1 MKKILFAIS
10 MMFVL
15 AACSHD
21 NIGVE
26 PNPEEGAVLVNFS
39 VQVPEMQVATRLFT
53 DPKITSLHLLVFD
66 ENGYFVQA
74 AEATGTFGVVKDTEY
89 NFSASL
95 MQSPYKRVVHFIAN
109 SPISDYEY
117 GSETALINAL
127 TTSGSQDAY
136 WQRVELPNGILE
148 GNQAM
153 ATAFTEV
160 PLVRNFVK
168 ISVDI
173 DNQAK
178 TIFDYEGIAVINV
191 PDMGTVAPFNV
202 NNGTYATYSAGIA
215 YKTLN
220 DAGYYGYEPSDMKI
234 VNTDTS
240 NPTFATEHYIYERR
254 QNQDDKDYTYVIIEG
269 KYNNSETSTYYKV
282 DIVDDKKEPYNLLRN
297 FNYVIKINSVLGPG
311 YESADAAAKAA
322 ASNNISAS
330 IDTKNLLNISDGSSR
345 LYVEYVNKVITKPGT
360 FTLKYKYLPNISDN
374 TQTNYN
380 KPAND
385 DVDLIN
391 VEGDVIAS
399 YSTASSDDASDWRT
413 ITFTTPATITET
425 KLQTITIKA
434 GVLQREINLI
444 LCKPF
449 VLNVTSTPTGS
460 AVLNADATVTL
471 GLPAGL
477 PAAIFPLEFV
487 IVETGLSISPDASK
501 SNNNLPVRTSLN
513 VNGQTVSGGQYF
525 GFVKKVEYSDY
536 NPTNSDTPAAKD
548 IVCYFKLNK
557 AITSGLNVN
566 VYNEYFE

>member
-136 WQRVELPNGILE
+136 WQRVVLSNGILE
-148 GNQAM
+148 GNEEM
-153 ATAFTEV
+153 ATKFTKV

-168 ISVDI
+168 ISV

-202 NNGTYATYSAGIA
+202 NNGTYATYSARIA

-220 DAGYYGYEPSDMKI
+220 DAGYYGYEPSAMEI

-240 NPTFATEHYIYERR
+240 DPIFATEHYIYERR
-254 QNQDDKDYTYVIIEG
+254 QNQDDEDYTYVIIKG

-282 DIVDDKKEPYNLLRN
+282 DIVDDNKEPYNLLRN
-297 FNYVIKINSVLGPG
+297 FNYVINIKSVLGPG

-374 TQTNYN
+374 TKDNYN
-380 KPAND
+380 KPANN
-385 DVDLIN
+385 DVVLSN
-391 VEGDVIAS
+391 VEGDVIVSYTKAS
-399 YSTASSDDASDWRT
+399 IDDADWRT
-413 ITFTTPATITET
+413 ITFTTPGTITET

-449 VLNVTSTPTGS
+449 DLNVTSTTSGS
-460 AVLNADATVTL
+460 ALNDEAIVTL
-471 GLPAGL
+471 RLPAGL

-566 VYNEYFE
+566 VYNEYIE

>member
-39 VQVPEMQVATRLFT
+39 VQVPEMQVATRSFT
-53 DPKITSLHLLVFD
+53 DQKIESLHLLVFD

-74 AEATGTFGVVKDTEY
+74 AEATGTFGVEKDTEY
-89 NFSASL
+89 KFTASL

-109 SPISDYEY
+109 SPIAVKEYEY

-148 GNQAM
+148 GNKEM
-153 ATAFTEV
+153 ETKFTEV

-168 ISVDI
+168 ISVD
-173 DNQAK
+173 NQAE
-178 TIFDYEGIAVINV
+178 IFEYEGIAVINV
-191 PDMGTVAPFNV
+191 PNKGTVAPFNV
-202 NNGTYATYSAGIA
+202 NNGTYANYSAGIA
-215 YKTLN
+215 YNTLN

-240 NPTFATEHYIYERR
+240 SPRFATEHYIYERR
-254 QNQDDKDYTYVIIEG
+254 QNQDDEDYTYVIIKG

-282 DIVDDKKEPYNLLRN
+282 DIVDDTKEPYNLLRN

-380 KPAND
+380 VPAND
-385 DVDLIN
+385 AVDLSG
-391 VEGDVIAS
+391 VVDGDVIAS
-399 YSTASSDDASDWRT
+399 KNNATSDDDASDWRT

-449 VLNVTSTPTGS
+449 VLNVTSTPSGS
-460 AVLNADATVTL
+460 AALNDDATVTL

-501 SNNNLPVRTSLN
+501 NNLPVRTSLN

-536 NPTNSDTPAAKD
+536 NPTNSDTPAAND

>member
-39 VQVPEMQVATRLFT
+39 VQVPEMQVATRSFT
-53 DPKITSLHLLVFD
+53 DQKITSLHLLVFD

-89 NFSASL
+89 KFTASL

-109 SPISDYEY
+109 SPKAVNEY

-127 TTSGSQDAY
+127 TTLGSQDAY

-153 ATAFTEV
+153 ATAFTKV

-168 ISVDI
+168 ISVD
-173 DNQAK
+173 NQAA
-178 TIFDYEGIAVINV
+178 IFNYEGIAVINV

-202 NNGTYATYSAGIA
+202 NNGTYAAYSAGITYNA
-215 YKTLN
+215 LN
-220 DAGYYGYEPSDMKI
+220 KEGYYGYEPSAMKI

-254 QNQDDKDYTYVIIEG
+254 QNQDDKDYTYVIIKG

-282 DIVDDKKEPYNLLRN
+282 DIVDDTKEPYNLLRN

-374 TQTNYN
+374 TQTTNYN

-385 DVDLIN
+385 DVDLSN
-391 VEGDVIAS
+391 VVGDVITS
-399 YSTASSDDASDWRT
+399 FSKASSDDASGWRT
-413 ITFTTPATITET
+413 ITFTTPETITET

-449 VLNVTSTPTGS
+449 DLVVTSTTSGS
-460 AVLNADATVTL
+460 ALNDEAIVTL
-471 GLPAGL
+471 RLPAGL

-501 SNNNLPVRTSLN
+501 NNLPVRTSLN

-536 NPTNSDTPAAKD
+536 NPTNSDTPAAINID
-548 IVCYFKLNK
+548 CHFKLNK
-557 AITSGLNVN
+557 AITSGLKVN

>member
-1 MKKILFAIS
+1 

-39 VQVPEMQVATRLFT
+39 VQVPEMQVATRSFT
-53 DPKITSLHLLVFD
+53 TPEITSLHLLVFD

-74 AEATGTFGVVKDTEY
+74 AEATGTFVDKDEVYT
-89 NFSASL
+89 FTASL

-109 SPISDYEY
+109 SPISDVEKYEY

-127 TTSGSQDAY
+127 TTSDSQDAY

-148 GNQAM
+148 GNEAM

-168 ISVDI
+168 ISVD
-173 DNQAK
+173 NQAAA
-178 TIFDYEGIAVINV
+178 IFDYEGIAVINV
-191 PDMGTVAPFNV
+191 PDKGTVAPFNV
-202 NNGTYATYSAGIA
+202 NDGTYATYSAGIA
-215 YKTLN
+215 YNTLN
-220 DAGYYGYEPSDMKI
+220 DAGYYGYEPSDMEI

-240 NPTFATEHYIYERR
+240 NPKFATEHYIYERR
-254 QNQDDKDYTYVIIEG
+254 QNQDDKDYTYVIIKGE
-269 KYNNSETSTYYKV
+269 YNKSGTSTYYKV
-282 DIVDDKKEPYNLLRN
+282 DIVDGNKEPYNLLRN
-297 FNYVIKINSVLGPG
+297 FNYVIKIKSVLGPG
-311 YESADAAAKAA
+311 YASADAAAKAA

-374 TQTNYN
+374 TQANYN
-380 KPAND
+380 APAND
-385 DVDLIN
+385 DVDLSK
-391 VEGDVIAS
+391 VVVGDVIAS
-399 YSTASSDDASDWRT
+399 SSKASSDDASGWRT

-449 VLNVTSTPTGS
+449 VLTVTSTPTGS
-460 AVLNADATVTL
+460 AALNANATVKL

-487 IVETGLSISPDASK
+487 IVETGLSISPDASE
-501 SNNNLPVRTSLN
+501 NNLPVRTSLN